1 MANRA
6 KSKKPNA
13 VCDAARH
20 PRRQGKSNVVD
31 ARKALKDLR
40 QINSEIRY
48 KSCFETEPFTS
59 GLIAF
64 RARKT
69 SDPRQI
75 KHDDKDVLCYV
86 IKGRGRLRLNRRRV
100 ELRPGMICH
109 IPKGSPHDFA
119 AEKSGDLVLFYSLIK
134 TA

>member
-1 MANRA
+1 MVKRA
-6 KSKKPNA
+6 KGKAPGAIRS
-13 VCDAARH
+13 AAH
-20 PRRQGKSNVVD
+20 NLSRRGKLKVVD
-31 ARKALKDLR
+31 LRVALKKLR

-59 GLIAF
+59 GIIAF

-69 SDPRQI
+69 SDLKQI

-86 IKGRGRLRLNRRRV
+86 IKGRGRLRLNRRRI

-109 IPKGSPHDFA
+109 ISKGSPHDFA
-119 AEKSGDLVLFYSLIK
+119 AGKSAELVLFYSLIK
-134 TA
+134 TG